1 MPITLLPVNPIQSLE
16 ITSET
21 QMQQF
26 GEKLAPHLQIGDLII
41 LEGPLG
47 AGKTRLAQSIGKG
60 LLVKNEIT
68 SPTFV
73 IAKNYLGRTPFIHA
87 DAYRLLDSPI
97 GGLQDLDLDVENSV
111 TVVEWGS
118 DFAAQLNDQ
127 YLLITILIVEESK
140 RELTVSSVGDRWRS
154 FKL

>member
-1 MPITLLPVNPIQSLE
+1 VNPIQLVE
-16 ITSET
+16 ISTEA

-26 GEKLAPHLQIGDLII
+26 GLKLATNLQIGDLII

-60 LLVKNEIT
+60 LSVKSEIT

-73 IAKNYLGRTPFIHA
+73 IAKNYQGRTPFIHA

-97 GGLQDLDLDVENSV
+97 GGLQDLDLDTEDSV
-111 TVVEWGS
+111 TIVEWGKS
-118 DFAAQLNDQ
+118 FAEQLNDQ
-127 YLLITILIVEESK
+127 YLLITISIVDDSK
-140 RELTVSSVGDRWRS
+140 RQLAISSVGERWKS
-154 FKL
+154 FNS

>member
-1 MPITLLPVNPIQSLE
+1 VNVIRTVE
-16 ITSET
+16 ISTEA

-26 GEKLAPHLQIGDLII
+26 GEKLAQHLQIGDLII

-47 AGKTRLAQSIGKG
+47 AGKTRLAQGIGKG
-60 LLVKNEIT
+60 LLVKSEIT

-73 IAKNYLGRTPFIHA
+73 IAKNYVGRTPFIHA

-97 GGLQDLDLDVENSV
+97 GGLQDLDLDVENSI

-127 YLLITILIVEESK
+127 YLLITISIVGESK
-140 RELTVSSVGDRWRS
+140 RESTVTSVGDRWRS

>member
-1 MPITLLPVNPIQSLE
+1 VNPIQTVE
-16 ITSET
+16 ISTEA

-26 GEKLAPHLQIGDLII
+26 GLKLATNLQIGDLII

-60 LLVKNEIT
+60 LLVKSEIT

-73 IAKNYLGRTPFIHA
+73 IAKNYLGRIPFIHV

-97 GGLQDLDLDVENSV
+97 GGLQDLDLDTENSV
-111 TVVEWGS
+111 TIVEWGKS
-118 DFAAQLNDQ
+118 FAEQLNDQ
-127 YLLITILIVEESK
+127 YLLITISIVDDSK
-140 RELTVSSVGDRWRS
+140 RQLAISSVGERWKS
-154 FKL
+154 FNS

>member
-1 MPITLLPVNPIQSLE
+1 ME
-16 ITSET
+16 
-21 QMQQF
+21 QF
-26 GEKLAPHLQIGDLII
+26 GRKLAVNFQIGDLII

-60 LLVKNEIT
+60 LLVKSEIT

-73 IAKNYLGRTPFIHA
+73 IAKNYQGRTPFIHA

-97 GGLQDLDLDVENSV
+97 GGLQDLDLDTENSV
-111 TVVEWGS
+111 TVIEWGK

-127 YLLITILIVEESK
+127 YLLITISIVDDSK
-140 RELTVSSVGDRWRS
+140 RQLAISSVGERW
-154 FKL
+154 KNLNL

>member
-1 MPITLLPVNPIQSLE
+1 VNQIQSLE
-16 ITSET
+16 ISSEE

-26 GEKLAPHLQIGDLII
+26 GLKLAPLLQIGDLVI

-47 AGKTRLAQSIGKG
+47 AGKTLLAQSIGKG

-73 IAKNYLGRTPFIHA
+73 IVKNYLGRLPFIHA

-97 GGLQDLDLDVENSV
+97 GGLQDLDLDLENSV
-111 TVVEWGS
+111 TVVEWGNN
-118 DFAAQLNDQ
+118 FAEQLNDQ
-127 YLLITILIVEESK
+127 YLLITISIIDESK
-140 RELTVSSVGDRWRS
+140 RKLTVTSVGERWKS
-154 FKL
+154 FNL

>member
-1 MPITLLPVNPIQSLE
+1 VPITLLPVNPIQSLE

>member
-1 MPITLLPVNPIQSLE
+1 MNPIQFFE
-16 ITSET
+16 ISTEE

-26 GEKLAPHLQIGDLII
+26 GLKLAANLQIGDLII

-60 LLVKNEIT
+60 LLVKSEIT

-97 GGLQDLDLDVENSV
+97 GGLQDLDLDTENSV
-111 TVVEWGS
+111 TVVEWGKN
-118 DFAAQLNDQ
+118 FAEQLNDQ
-127 YLLITILIVEESK
+127 YLLITISILDELS
-140 RELTVSSVGDRWRS
+140 RELKVSSVGERWKG
-154 FKL
+154 FNL

>member
-1 MPITLLPVNPIQSLE
+1 VNPIRTVE
-16 ITSET
+16 ISTEA
-21 QMQQF
+21 QMHQF

-118 DFAAQLNDQ
+118 NFAAQLNDQ
-127 YLLITILIVEESK
+127 YLLITISIVDDSK
-140 RELTVSSVGDRWRS
+140 RELGISSVGERW
-154 FKL
+154 KNLNL

>member
-1 MPITLLPVNPIQSLE
+1 VNPIQSVE
-16 ITSET
+16 IATEE

-26 GEKLAPHLQIGDLII
+26 GLKLATNLQIGDLII

-60 LLVKNEIT
+60 LLVKSEIT

-97 GGLQDLDLDVENSV
+97 GGLQDLDLDTENSV
-111 TVVEWGS
+111 TVVEWGKN
-118 DFAAQLNDQ
+118 FAEQLNDQ
-127 YLLITILIVEESK
+127 YLLITISIIDELS
-140 RELTVSSVGDRWRS
+140 RELKVSGIGDRWQG
-154 FKL
+154 FNL

>member
-1 MPITLLPVNPIQSLE
+1 VNPIQSVE
-16 ITSET
+16 ISTEE

-26 GEKLAPHLQIGDLII
+26 GLKLAAHLQIGDLII

-60 LLVKNEIT
+60 LLVKSEIT

-73 IAKNYLGRTPFIHA
+73 IAKNYLGRIPFIHA

-97 GGLQDLDLDVENSV
+97 GGLQDLDLDIENSV
-111 TVVEWGS
+111 TVVEWGQN
-118 DFAAQLNDQ
+118 FANQLNDQ
-127 YLLITILIVEESK
+127 YLIITISIIDELR
-140 RELTVSSVGDRWRS
+140 RELKVSSVGERWKG
-154 FKL
+154 FNL

>member
-1 MPITLLPVNPIQSLE
+1 MAAN
-16 ITSET
+16 
-21 QMQQF
+21 F
-26 GEKLAPHLQIGDLII
+26 QIGDLII

-97 GGLQDLDLDVENSV
+97 GGLQDLDLDVENEAVPFLKDCIELAEQERDYVSR
-111 TVVEWGS
+111 
-118 DFAAQLNDQ
+118 DLFAEILASEEEHVDWLETQLS
-127 YLLITILIVEESK
+127 LLK
-140 RELTVSSVGDRWRS
+140 QVGEQNFIQS
-154 FKL
+154 QM

>member
-1 MPITLLPVNPIQSLE
+1 
-16 ITSET
+16 
-21 QMQQF
+21 MQQF
-26 GEKLAPHLQIGDLII
+26 GLKLAVHLQIGDLII

-60 LLVKNEIT
+60 LSVKSEIT

-73 IAKNYLGRTPFIHA
+73 IAKNYQGRTPFIHA

-97 GGLQDLDLDVENSV
+97 GGLQDLDLDTENSV

-127 YLLITILIVEESK
+127 YLLITISIVDESK
-140 RELTVSSVGDRWRS
+140 RSLTINSVGERWKS
-154 FKL
+154 FNL

>member
-1 MPITLLPVNPIQSLE
+1 MH
-16 ITSET
+16 
-21 QMQQF
+21 QF
-26 GEKLAPHLQIGDLII
+26 GEKLAPLLQIGDLII

-60 LLVKNEIT
+60 LLVKSEIT

-97 GGLQDLDLDVENSV
+97 GGLQDLDLDTENSV
-111 TVVEWGS
+111 TVVEWGKN
-118 DFAAQLNDQ
+118 FATQLNDQ
-127 YLLITILIVEESK
+127 YLLITISIVDEGK
-140 RELTVSSVGDRWRS
+140 RELMISSVGERWKS
-154 FKL
+154 FNL

>member
-1 MPITLLPVNPIQSLE
+1 
-16 ITSET
+16 
-21 QMQQF
+21 MQQF
-26 GEKLAPHLQIGDLII
+26 GLTLAPHLQIGDLII

-73 IAKNYLGRTPFIHA
+73 IVKNYLGRTPFIHA

-97 GGLQDLDLDVENSV
+97 GGLQDLDLDIENSV
-111 TVVEWGS
+111 TVVEWGKN
-118 DFAAQLNDQ
+118 FAEQINDQ
-127 YLLITILIVEESK
+127 YLLITISIVDDSE
-140 RELTVSSVGDRWRS
+140 RELAISSVGERW
-154 FKL
+154 KNLNL

>member
-1 MPITLLPVNPIQSLE
+1 MNPIQSLE

-26 GEKLAPHLQIGDLII
+26 GEKLAPLLQIGDLII

-60 LLVKNEIT
+60 LLVKSEIT

-73 IAKNYLGRTPFIHA
+73 IAKNYLGQTPFIHA

-127 YLLITILIVEESK
+127 YLLITISIVDENK
-140 RELTVSSVGDRWRS
+140 RELTVTSVGDRWRS

>member
-1 MPITLLPVNPIQSLE
+1 VNPIQSVE
-16 ITSET
+16 ISTEE

-26 GEKLAPHLQIGDLII
+26 GLTLAPHLQIGDLII

-60 LLVKNEIT
+60 LLVKSEIT

-97 GGLQDLDLDVENSV
+97 GGLQDLDLDTENSV
-111 TVVEWGS
+111 TVVEWGKN
-118 DFAAQLNDQ
+118 FAEQINDQ
-127 YLLITILIVEESK
+127 YLLITISIIDEGK
-140 RELTVSSVGDRWRS
+140 RELMISSVGERWTN
-154 FKL
+154 LNL

>member
-1 MPITLLPVNPIQSLE
+1 MNPIQSVE
-16 ITSET
+16 ISTEA
-21 QMQQF
+21 QLHLF
-26 GEKLAPHLQIGDLII
+26 GEKLAAHLQIGDLII

-60 LLVKNEIT
+60 LLVKSEIT

-127 YLLITILIVEESK
+127 YLLITISIVDDSK
-140 RELTVSSVGDRWRS
+140 RQLAISSVGERWKS
-154 FKL
+154 FNL

>member
-1 MPITLLPVNPIQSLE
+1 MNPIQSLE

-26 GEKLAPHLQIGDLII
+26 GEKLAPLLQIGDLII

-60 LLVKNEIT
+60 LLVKSEIT

-127 YLLITILIVEESK
+127 YLLITISIVDDSK
-140 RELTVSSVGDRWRS
+140 RQLAISSVGERWKS
-154 FKL
+154 FNL